1 MSNEHTP
8 GPWSVE
14 WKSPCYWLVRCDGVH
29 LPPSE
34 SADCPNRRLIAAA
47 PETKKQRDEL
57 LWALEYASERLRWSL
72 LPGSPRTINMH
83 TVLRVIDSV
92 IDKATGAKALT
103 DEILTGGTPE
113 EFTAASLADLE
124 RMTEGEER

>member
-47 PETKKQRDEL
+47 PELLAALTRTLSMAIGHAADARGVSPAECRDFP
-57 LWALEYASERLRWSL
+57 WAMDAQAA
-72 LPGSPRTINMH
+72 IN
-83 TVLRVIDSV
+83 
-92 IDKATGAKALT
+92 KATG
-103 DEILTGGTPE
+103 G
-113 EFTAASLADLE
+113 
-124 RMTEGEER
+124 

>member
-14 WKSPCYWLVRCDGVH
+14 WKSPCYWLVRYDGVH

-57 LWALEYASERLRWSL
+57 LWTLEYVRGELSGWTTSL
-72 LPGSPRTINMH
+72 GLTE
-83 TVLRVIDSV
+83 VLRVIDSV
-92 IDKATGAKALT
+92 IDKATK
-103 DEILTGGTPE
+103 ENK
-113 EFTAASLADLE
+113 
-124 RMTEGEER
+124 

>member
-8 GPWSVE
+8 GPWVWIDNPSGP
-14 WKSPCYWLVRCDGVH
+14 WPRLVGPDEEDGWIAM
-29 LPPSE
+29 
-34 SADCPNRRLIAAA
+34 SADPNSANGKLIAAA

-57 LWALEYASERLRWSL
+57 LWTLEYVRGELSGWTTSL
-72 LPGSPRTINMH
+72 GLTE
-83 TVLRVIDSV
+83 VLRVIDSA
-92 IDKATGAKALT
+92 IDKATGARALT

-124 RMTEGEER
+124 RMTEGE